1 MIARQC
7 PPEFYNETSSL
18 NIFDM
23 SITQHQTICSGQM
36 FLLSHLASLLTFA
49 AQNAQFAHGFMV
61 AIRSQKWSASV
72 GEIPLHSSDYLLPT
86 SIEDAVTTAQ
96 WAMHTLQTHPE
107 YSIARSTLLT
117 WAQHYESP
125 KDLVLGIVGLA
136 IIGPTLGII
145 STKKKKKRK
154 SQLIIEKSYFAT
166 LNKTELAILSTQLTQ
181 SVIAQETKLAGG
193 NVYNLHPD
201 SAAWCVEEALTQV
214 YTDSLSNL
222 NALLQTAV
230 SDNLSHCAENDAQGN
245 LQALVISPSVNDSLV
260 EESTAEKI

>member
-1 MIARQC
+1 
-7 PPEFYNETSSL
+7 
-18 NIFDM
+18 M
-23 SITQHQTICSGQM
+23 SINLSQTLTVGQK
-36 FLLSHLASLLTFA
+36 FILSYCEGVILY
-49 AQNAQFAHGFMV
+49 AQQDADFAHTLG
-61 AIRSQKWSASV
+61 AEITSQNWQPAETGTGDNYSAHV
-72 GEIPLHSSDYLLPT
+72 LPLSQA
-86 SIEDAVTTAQ
+86 DAVATAQ
-96 WAMHTLQTHPE
+96 WILQTLQTHPE
-107 YSIARSTLLT
+107 YKRARGLLAH
-117 WAQHYESP
+117 WAQNYESP